1 MLIYLI
7 TNNFNDLV
15 YIGQTTKTLE
25 ERIYWYKKDIKL
37 KKKVT
42 PIIATMRK
50 YGIDNFNFQIIED
63 NIENQDILDERER
76 YWIRYYDSN
85 NPEKGYNR
93 DSGGVSGGFKSKET
107 KKLIGE
113 TTKDKWAN
121 EKTAKRMLEGLR
133 KGTETV
139 KQRAETNFVIAKCL
153 QCGKEIKLKPHQAKD
168 RKFCSNDCLGKYNK
182 ITGRTKEASKIA
194 ADITHQNNLDRKE
207 IIKKDILDWVS
218 LNKNVVLSCPK
229 NKISTTLEPLFSFIE
244 EKYGVKDFRSLFIC
258 FEVSNRKDFLDKLKK
273 FC

>member
-7 TNNFNDLV
+7 TNNFNNLV

-25 ERIYWYKKDIKL
+25 ERIYWYKKDIQL

-42 PIIATMRK
+42 PIIAAMRK
-50 YGIDNFNFQIIED
+50 YGIDNFNFQIIEN
-63 NIENQDILDERER
+63 NIEDQDVLDEKER

-121 EKTAKRMLEGLR
+121 EETAKRMLEGLR
-133 KGTETV
+133 KGTETT
-139 KQRAETNFVIAKCL
+139 KQKAKTNFVVVKCL

-182 ITGRTKEASKIA
+182 ITGRTKEASEIA
-194 ADITHQNNLDRKE
+194 AYVAHQSNLDRKE
-207 IIKKDILDWVS
+207 VIKKDILDWVS
-218 LNKNVVLSCPK
+218 SNKEIVLYCPK
-229 NKISTTLEPLFSFIE
+229 NKISTTLEPLFNFIKV
-244 EKYGVKDFRSLFIC
+244 KYGVKDFRSLFIC

-273 FC
+273 LC

>member
-1 MLIYLI
+1 MLIYLL

-15 YIGQTTKTLE
+15 YIGQGTKTLE
-25 ERIYWYKKDIKL
+25 ERIYWYKKDIKT
-37 KKKVT
+37 KKKLT
-42 PIIATMRK
+42 PILSELK
-50 YGIDNFNFQIIED
+50 EHGIENFHFEIIED
-63 NIENQDILDERER
+63 NITSQLELDERER
-76 YWIRYYDSN
+76 YWIRYYDSD

-93 DSGGVSGGFKSKET
+93 DSGGVLGGFKSKET

-121 EKTAKRMLEGLR
+121 EEIAKRMLEGLR

-139 KQRAETNFVIAKCL
+139 KQRAKTNFVIVKCL

-168 RKFCSNDCLGKYNK
+168 RKFCSNGCLGEYNK

-194 ADITHQNNLDRKE
+194 ADITHQNNLSRKE
-207 IIKKDILDWVS
+207 IIKKDIIGWVS
-218 LNKNVVLSCPK
+218 SNKDIVLSCPK
-229 NKISTTLEPLFSFIE
+229 NKISTTLEPLFSFIK
-244 EKYGVKDFRSLFIC
+244 EKYGIKDFRSLFIC
-258 FEVSNRKDFLDKLKK
+258 FEVNNRKDFLDKLKE

>member
-1 MLIYLI
+1 MLIYLL

-15 YIGQTTKTLE
+15 YIGQSTKTLE
-25 ERIYWYKKDIKL
+25 ERIYWYKKDIKT
-37 KKKVT
+37 KKKLT
-42 PIIATMRK
+42 PILSALK
-50 YGIDNFNFQIIED
+50 EHGIENFHFEIIED
-63 NIENQDILDERER
+63 NITSQLELDERER
-76 YWIRYYDSN
+76 YWIRYYDSD

-121 EKTAKRMLEGLR
+121 EEIAKRMLEGLR
-133 KGTETV
+133 KGTKTV
-139 KQRAETNFVIAKCL
+139 KQRAKNNFVIVKCL

-168 RKFCSNDCLGKYNK
+168 RKFCSNECLGEYNK

-194 ADITHQNNLDRKE
+194 ADITHQNNLNRKE
-207 IIKKDILDWVS
+207 IIKKDIIDWVS
-218 LNKNVVLSCPK
+218 SNKDIVLSCPK
-229 NKISTTLEPLFSFIE
+229 NKISTTLKPLFSFIK
-244 EKYGVKDFRSLFIC
+244 EKYGIKDFRSLFIC
-258 FEVSNRKDFLDKLKK
+258 FEVNNRKDFLDKLKE

>member
-7 TNNFNDLV
+7 TNNFNNLV

-25 ERIYWYKKDIKL
+25 ERIYWYKKDTKL

-42 PIIATMRK
+42 PIISAIRE

-63 NIENQDILDERER
+63 NIKNQDFLDERER
-76 YWIRYYDSN
+76 YWIRYYDSD

-93 DSGGVSGGFKSKET
+93 DSGGVSGGTKSKET

-121 EKTAKRMLEGLR
+121 EETAKRMLEGLR
-133 KGTETV
+133 KGTETT
-139 KQRAETNFVIAKCL
+139 KQRAKTNFVVVKCL
-153 QCGKEIKLKPHQAKD
+153 QCGKEIKLKPYQAKD
-168 RKFCSNDCLGKYNK
+168 RKFCSNKCLGEYNK
-182 ITGRTKEASKIA
+182 ITGHIKEASKIA
-194 ADITHQNNLDRKE
+194 SEITHQNNLNKKE

-218 LNKNVVLSCPK
+218 SNKDIVLSCQK
-229 NKISTTLEPLFSFIE
+229 NKISTVLEPLLNFIK
-244 EKYGVKDFRSLFIC
+244 EKYGIKDFRSLFIC
-258 FEVSNRKDFLDKLKK
+258 FKVGNRKDFLDKLKE